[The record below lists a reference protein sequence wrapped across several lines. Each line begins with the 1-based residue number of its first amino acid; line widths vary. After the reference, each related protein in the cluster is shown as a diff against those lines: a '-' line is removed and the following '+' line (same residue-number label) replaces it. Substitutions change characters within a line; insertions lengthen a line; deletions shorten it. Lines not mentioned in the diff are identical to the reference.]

1 VKQELLIPLFLVF
14 SSCWLNSHGPA
25 INKKYDFKNVSN
37 INIDIIEDFS
47 NAPRSGEMIFSNLTH
62 NFLKF
67 NFDVNKSIVKIG
79 GGKSELLLS
88 CVITEFTDSKMV
100 VVPYRHE
107 DRGYTKTVIK
117 QLSNNHDD
125 ESKEGTSSQRQ
136 TSTITTHAGKINEGN
151 KVEYSQCRVGVLIKL
166 SDLSTGSLVWSHSYW
181 YSGLEM
187 QRTIELCLKNLV
199 SHLDKLFK

>member
-1 VKQELLIPLFLVF
+1 MKQKLLIPLFLIS
-14 SSCWLNSHGPA
+14 SSCWLSPHGPA
-25 INKKYDFKNVSN
+25 MNKKYNFKNVSI
-37 INIDIIEDFS
+37 INIDRIEDFS
-47 NAPRSGEMIFSNLTH
+47 NAPRSGEMIFANLTH

-67 NFDVNKSIVKIG
+67 DFDVNKSIVKIG
-79 GGKSELLLS
+79 SGKSELLLS

-117 QLSNNHDD
+117 QLSDNDD
-125 ESKEGTSSQRQ
+125 DDSKERTSIRRQ

-199 SHLDKLFK
+199 FHLDKLFK

>member
-1 VKQELLIPLFLVF
+1 MQQNFLIPLFLIF
-14 SSCWLNSHGPA
+14 SSCWINSHSPA
-25 INKKYDFKNVSN
+25 INKKYNFKNVSN
-37 INIDIIEDFS
+37 INIDVIEDFS
-47 NAPRSGEMIFSNLTH
+47 NAPRSGEMIFANLTH

-67 NFDVNKSIVKIG
+67 DFDVNKSIVKIG
-79 GGKSELLLS
+79 SGKGELLLS
-88 CVITEFTDSKMV
+88 CVITEFTDSKML
-100 VVPYRHE
+100 VVPYRYE

-117 QLSNNHDD
+117 QLSGNDN
-125 ESKEGTSSQRQ
+125 EGKERTSNQTQ
-136 TSTITTHAGKINEGN
+136 TSTTTTHAGKINEGN

-166 SDLSTGSLVWSHSYW
+166 SDLSTGSLVWSHSYL

>member
-1 VKQELLIPLFLVF
+1 MKNTFLISVILFF
-14 SSCWLNSHGPA
+14 SSCWISPHSPA
-25 INKKYDFKNVSN
+25 IDNNYNFKNVGK

-47 NAPRSGEMIFSNLTH
+47 NSTGSGKMIFANLTH

-67 NFDVNKSIVKIG
+67 GYNVNQSNIIIG
-79 GGKSELLLS
+79 RNTGKLLLS
-88 CVITEFTDSKMV
+88 CVITEFTDSKMI

-107 DRGYTKTVIK
+107 DRGYTKTIIK
-117 QLSNNHDD
+117 QLSEQDD
-125 ESKEGTSSQRQ
+125 EYKEKNSNHTQ
-136 TSTITTHAGKINEGN
+136 TSTITTHAGNIKEGN

-166 SDLSTGSLVWSHSYW
+166 TDLNTGSLVWSNSFW

-199 SHLDKLFK
+199 SQIDKLFK